1 MKNCRSSSL
10 TVRKGEEGDCRLLCT
25 TCDMAES
32 PFDVAFCCWRM
43 EPLVLILWAKRQV
56 SEIIANGGL
65 SWLCGFE
72 MRFGRTERRKAQ
84 KGINLYYTKMASPL
98 AVSLHKG
105 RRRNIHSR
113 FANGKKYF
121 LLLYVILNA
130 RTAQSQSVQRK
141 LEAILLKSHT
151 HTCRRFLRVFKKKKH
166 LPRRERMKRIH
177 EILLLSCVR
186 TFIVPRERTALSHS
200 HLPVPR

>member
-1 MKNCRSSSL
+1 M

-25 TCDMAES
+25 TCVMAES

-72 MRFGRTERRKAQ
+72 MRFGITERREAQ
-84 KGINLYYTKMASPL
+84 KGIDLSCTKMASPL
-98 AVSLHKG
+98 AVSLHNG

-113 FANGKKYF
+113 FANEKK
-121 LLLYVILNA
+121 LLPPPVILNA

-151 HTCRRFLRVFKKKKH
+151 HTCRRFLRVFKKKKA
-166 LPRRERMKRIH
+166 LASARED
-177 EILLLSCVR
+177 EED
-186 TFIVPRERTALSHS
+186 P
-200 HLPVPR
+200 